1 MVYGKFFR
9 KPFSKTRVRLPL
21 KSRLSTQSLLSL
33 FLALDFADLVTGL
46 RGGLRDEAVERRGG
60 LRDEAVE
67 RRGGL
72 RDEASP
78 IWGFAAKRGFAD
90 LGIRSGFAVGFA
102 TRLRRSG
109 FAGFAGFAGIVVFF
123 AVMVF
128 VGLLVGF

>member
-1 MVYGKFFR
+1 MVYRKFFR
-9 KPFSKTRVRLPL
+9 KPFSKSRVLLPL

-46 RGGLRDEAVERRGG
+46 RSGLRDK
-60 LRDEAVE
+60 AVE

-90 LGIRSGFAVGFA
+90 LG
-102 TRLRRSG
+102 LRDEASSIWG
-109 FAGFAGFAGIVVFF
+109 SQP
-123 AVMVF
+123 
-128 VGLLVGF
+128 